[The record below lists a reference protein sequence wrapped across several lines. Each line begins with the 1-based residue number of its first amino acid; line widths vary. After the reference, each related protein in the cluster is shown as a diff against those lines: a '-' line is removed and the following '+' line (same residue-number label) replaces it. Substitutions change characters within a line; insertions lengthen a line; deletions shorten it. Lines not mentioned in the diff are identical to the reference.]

1 MELKLVNHLPIL
13 RPEGKLDAQGSLTL
27 QLQLAMA
34 LQKAPD
40 LCVIDLANVDAINGT
55 GLQFLAT
62 SLKAASEKHCRL
74 VLCNVQPTVQ
84 MVLEISR
91 FDSIFEI
98 YESIDAL
105 LTHDVLSRSTYR
117 TKHLVAA

>member
-1 MELKLVNHLPIL
+1 MELKLVHNLPIL
-13 RPEGKLDAQGSLTL
+13 RPEGSLDAQGSLTL
-27 QLQLAMA
+27 QLQLEMA

-40 LCVIDLANVDAINGT
+40 LCVIDLASVDAINST

-62 SLKAASEKHCRL
+62 GLNAASEQHCRL
-74 VLCNVQPTVQ
+74 VLCNLQPTVQ

-91 FDSIFEI
+91 LDSRFEI

-105 LTHDVLSRSTYR
+105 LTQEVLSHSSR
-117 TKHLVAA
+117 TQHLIAA

>member
-1 MELKLVNHLPIL
+1 MKLKLVNNLPIL
-13 RPEGKLDAQGSLTL
+13 RPEGALDAQGSLTL
-27 QLQLAMA
+27 QVQLEIA

-40 LCVIDLANVDAINGT
+40 LCVIDLTHVDAINST

-62 SLKAASEKHCRL
+62 GLKAASEQHCRL

-105 LTHDVLSRSTYR
+105 LTQDVLSHSTHG
-117 TKHLVAA
+117 TQHLIAA